1 MSDWPELFELVTHFL
16 ADCERHKNEVSLERA
31 EYICDRLENVIL
43 TVKNNFTVIMESKE
57 QSSINE
63 YLLERLTLLSE
74 QLTSVELVYWREKVL
89 NLSDSDKA
97 TFNFEAP
104 EILKNGRKQ
113 GMQEMD
119 PISISMRWHLKTK
132 RRPYSVPGP
141 NSLWHIGVCITH
153 MHIHTVNI
161 QNVIIIMKR
170 VQKET

>member
-1 MSDWPELFELVTHFL
+1 MIKRSNRQQTHFL
-16 ADCERHKNEVSLERA
+16 ADCERHKHKVSLERA

-43 TVKNNFTVIMESKE
+43 TVRNIFTVIMESKE

-63 YLLERLTLLSE
+63 YLLKKLTLLSE

-97 TFNFEAP
+97 TFSFEAP

-153 MHIHTVNI
+153 MHIHTAHI

-170 VQKET
+170 VQKEA